1 MFSNDTTRN
10 AGPYSGIQTPGEM
23 KSPTT
28 SIPSPMTSGWGF
40 GSALGGS
47 YGNGQMP
54 NFSTPMM
61 PSNWMG
67 AAREPAGLVP
77 DRAPASETG
86 VAPGNQMPLPPQAA
100 PARAGLPMQSFP
112 QMPLPMPSR
121 FMSQLPPEM
130 QNLFGPLTT
139 ALQSHPVMRLLSML
153 LRRPGGGTGGLR
165 DLFQPK

>member
-1 MFSNDTTRN
+1 MFSKDTTRE
-10 AGPYSGIQTPGEM
+10 AGPFSGFGTSSGEM
-23 KSPTT
+23 KLPTT
-28 SIPSPMTSGWGF
+28 SIPSPMTSGWG
-40 GSALGGS
+40 SALGGS
-47 YGNGQMP
+47 YNGQMP
-54 NFSTPMM
+54 NFSSPMM
-61 PSNWMG
+61 PRNWMG
-67 AAREPAGLVP
+67 AEREPAGLVP
-77 DRAPASETG
+77 EHAPASETG
-86 VAPGNQMPLPPQAA
+86 VAAGNQMPLPPQSA
-100 PARAGLPMQSFP
+100 PAQQSMQSLP